1 MLNNISR
8 ENNYI
13 LQNNKINDKSCIIL
27 SLISMLSR

>member
-13 LQNNKINDKSCIIL
+13 FQNNKINDKSFITL
-27 SLISMLSR
+27 SLISMLNR